1 MEKIIRRKRR
11 RQLSGYGRPIRVL
24 SDENVNLTHRDLQ
37 TFDSVL
43 RLSQSETRR
52 LREPGES
59 QVSPGGDSRNIGQ
72 RRADWLQRN
81 REFKMT
87 NFRKRSSL
95 GHRRWNGESD
105 SSLLNSSDV
114 EQ

>member
-1 MEKIIRRKRR
+1 MLEELKKLEKIYRRKRR

-52 LREPGES
+52 LREPE
-59 QVSPGGDSRNIGQ
+59 DSRNIGQ

-81 REFKMT
+81 REFKIA
-87 NFRKRSSL
+87 NFEKRSSL

-105 SSLLNSSDV
+105 SSLLNSTED
-114 EQ
+114 EE